1 MAKILRGFGALCLLA
16 IVALGVWGIVYN
28 IRFPA
33 PTETVSQSFWIPD
46 NAEVRSRYEVQPG
59 TFKIDISLKELKETT
74 KSDEGVLVVY
84 QTYNPQEDMG
94 ARQAS
99 IEYFRPNP
107 EIAGTFHYL
116 QIVFSLPDKS
126 WPDSLLTGWD
136 VAFDKESSTFRYTL
150 LKEYWMLVG
159 SSIMALAA
167 GAILFLSIRRGI
179 EKRRLT
185 THHPV
190 R

>member
-33 PTETVSQSFWIPD
+33 PTETVFQPVWIPD

-74 KSDEGVLVVY
+74 KPDEGVLVVY
-84 QTYNPQEDMG
+84 QTSIPQDG
-94 ARQAS
+94 TRRAS

-126 WPDSLLTGWD
+126 WPDSFLTGWD
-136 VAFDKESSTFRYTL
+136 VAFDKENSTFQYTL
-150 LKEYWMLVG
+150 VKEYWMLVG

-167 GAILFLSIRRGI
+167 GAILFFSILRGI
-179 EKRRLT
+179 ENRNR
-185 THHPV
+185 V
-190 R
+190 W